1 MSKPV
6 RILML
11 GGGYVAIGLIRSL
24 RGPIRRGEVEV
35 TVVSRDNYHVFHGFV
50 PDMITGRIGPDQ
62 ILSPSR
68 RVFKPAKLHVG
79 EIEAID
85 LAQQRVTTSRKLDG
99 RSYELAYDQLVIGL
113 GSRDHLEAYPGLAE
127 HAFRLKTYD
136 DCFQL
141 RNHLLKMLELAAIEP
156 DAEERRRLLTFF
168 VAGGGYAGTEIAG
181 ALCEYLRKLI
191 RRDYPYIR
199 RDEWRVVLV
208 HPGATIL
215 PELAGTRGDT
225 GNRRSFP
232 RLVAYATRQ
241 LQRLGVE
248 LMTETRV
255 TWTTPGEV
263 GLSNGQRIPTRTII
277 SAVGTKPP
285 RLVEQTTLP
294 CAPNGRIQVDAL
306 LRVSG
311 QANVWAGGDCAAVPH
326 PTGGI
331 CPPIAVYALEHGKTI
346 GQNIAHT
353 INNRQPTPFRFVS
366 FGQGVAIGRRHAVA
380 EVKGFEMKGRL
391 AWAIGRVL
399 LLMYVPSAE
408 RRVRLLFDWC
418 MSWLW
423 GRNGIEASVAN
434 ANDYE
439 INHHVFQPGELI
451 AEKGQ
456 RSQYIYLIT
465 EGQVEVL
472 DQVGGSETIRVTL
485 GPGNH
490 FGHTTSD
497 QHLPATV
504 RARTTVR
511 AVTVRADQAQQLQ
524 QVLALLTTVEETR

>member
-11 GGGYVAIGLIRSL
+11 GGGYVAIGLIQAL
-24 RGPIRRGEVEV
+24 RPAIRRGEVEV
-35 TVVSRDNYHVFHGFV
+35 TVVSRENYHVFHGFV

-68 RVFKPAKLHVG
+68 RVFKPAHVHVG

-85 LAQQRVTTSRKLDG
+85 LAQRRVTTSRKLDG
-99 RSYELAYDQLVIGL
+99 RGSELAYDHLVVGL
-113 GSRDHLEAYPGLAE
+113 GSRDNLEAYPGLAE

-136 DCFQL
+136 DCFHL
-141 RNHLLKMLELAAIEP
+141 RNHILKMLELAAIEP
-156 DAEERRRLLTFF
+156 DAQERRRLLTFF
-168 VAGGGYAGTEIAG
+168 IAGGGYAGTEIAA
-181 ALCEYLRKLI
+181 ALCEYLRRLI
-191 RRDYPYIR
+191 QHDYPYIR

-215 PELAGTRGDT
+215 PELAGTRGDK
-225 GNRRSFP
+225 GDRRAFP
-232 RLVAYATRQ
+232 RLVRYAMQ
-241 LQRLGVE
+241 HLQRLGVE

-277 SAVGTKPP
+277 SAVGTRPP
-285 RLVEQTTLP
+285 RLVEQIALP
-294 CAPNGRIQVDAL
+294 RAANGRIQVDVQ
-306 LRVSG
+306 LRVAG
-311 QANVWAGGDCAAVPH
+311 QTNVWAGGDCAAVPH

-331 CPPIAVYALEHGKTI
+331 CPPVAVYALEHGKTI
-346 GQNIAHT
+346 GQNILHT
-353 INNRQPTPFRFVS
+353 INGRQPAPFRFVS

-391 AWAIGRVL
+391 AWVIGRVL
-399 LLMYVPSAE
+399 LLMYVPSRE
-408 RRVRLLFDWC
+408 RRVRLVFDWL

-423 GRNGIEASVAN
+423 GRNSVEASVADTD
-434 ANDYE
+434 DYE
-439 INHHVFQPGELI
+439 ISHHVFQPGELI

-456 RSQYIYLIT
+456 RGQYIYVIT
-465 EGQVEVL
+465 EGEVDVL
-472 DQVGGSETIRVTL
+472 DQAGGSQTIRDTL
-485 GPGNH
+485 GPGSH
-490 FGHTTSD
+490 FGHTARD
-497 QHLPATV
+497 QHLSETV

-511 AVTVRADQAQQLQ
+511 AVTVRADQARRLQ
-524 QVLALLTTVEETR
+524 QVLASLTMVEEVH